1 MKRILLTVVVLAGLV
16 SVSNAQDA
24 PSTNQK
30 KAPLLG
36 INFQLTDF
44 TTANRLKN
52 GSLGG
57 VLKDKD
63 WAQFAEMNY
72 GLSIQYLKGLTNH
85 VDFAGT
91 LSGTFVKYPFRNQ
104 SMPTNDK
111 LLLTLDAS
119 LRAKLLTDK
128 YTLVPYATAGVGV
141 SSYTFSTYGAV
152 IPVGIGFQVNL
163 GKNEAFL
170 FTQADYRIA
179 VTNSATNHFTYSI
192 GFAAP
197 FKL

>member
-24 PSTNQK
+24 PKANLK
-30 KAPLLG
+30 KAPSLG

-44 TTANRLKN
+44 TTANRLKGVSI
-52 GSLGG
+52 GS

-63 WAQFAEMNY
+63 WAQFAEMNF
-72 GLSIQYLKGLTNH
+72 GLSLQYLKGLTNH
-85 VDFAGT
+85 LDFAGT
-91 LSGTFVKYPFRNQ
+91 LSGTFVKYPFRDKATP
-104 SMPTNDK
+104 SNDA

-128 YTLVPYATAGVGV
+128 YIFVPYATAGVGV
-141 SSYTFSTYGAV
+141 SAYSMSTYGAV
-152 IPVGIGFQVNL
+152 IPVGIGFQFNL
-163 GKNEAFL
+163 GKQDAFL
-170 FTQADYRIA
+170 FTQGDYRIA

-197 FKL
+197 IKM